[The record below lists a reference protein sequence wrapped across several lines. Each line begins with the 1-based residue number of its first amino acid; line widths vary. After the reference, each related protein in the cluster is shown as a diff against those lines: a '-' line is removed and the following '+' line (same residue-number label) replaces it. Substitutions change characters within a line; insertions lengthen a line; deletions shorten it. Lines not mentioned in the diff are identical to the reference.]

1 MMFIFQQAISV
12 RKVGRVTSS
21 VSVSRQVSA
30 NIALEALMIRPAA
43 LMGLL
48 CTVVQR
54 PPLLPPVAD
63 AGHGEGVSVNGSPQ
77 DTLLNFRCHTV
88 NVSGSPMGQLSQV
101 RVITNQPMCPK
112 TIELV
117 IVI

>member
-1 MMFIFQQAISV
+1 MV
-12 RKVGRVTSS
+12 
-21 VSVSRQVSA
+21 
-30 NIALEALMIRPAA
+30 RPAA

-63 AGHGEGVSVNGSPQ
+63 AGHGEGVGVTGSQ
-77 DTLLNFRCHTV
+77 RDTLLNFRCHTV

-101 RVITNQPMCPK
+101 RVIANQPMCPI
-112 TIELV
+112 TFEPV
-117 IVI
+117 ILSKLLESRQDTSGRSIVFSCTLQFLCLFC